1 VEESSWRG
9 YCSKW
14 EWGRH
19 EDADDGERIFVWAD
33 EGYFV
38 RGGQAMNWTC
48 DLLEARLSDYLEGL
62 LKGPERAAFEAHANS
77 CADCAPLLDS
87 VRSLVG
93 EMHAMEEL
101 EAPPRLVYAIL
112 DKTLGP
118 RETVTGWQAFLN
130 VIRGLATPKFAYSVA
145 SVMAT
150 LIIIL
155 GASGFSLRKP
165 KLADLRPA
173 AIYQSA
179 DRGVHLVRA
188 RCVKYV
194 SDLRV
199 VYEIQSRLRQDEN
212 NLQTV
217 PEELLPKSSPEK
229 NPGQT
234 DQQKPSQP
242 RQQNRANETSRQLEL
257 LAAGMPMM
265 GERSG
270 R

>member
-1 VEESSWRG
+1 
-9 YCSKW
+9 
-14 EWGRH
+14 
-19 EDADDGERIFVWAD
+19 
-33 EGYFV
+33 
-38 RGGQAMNWTC
+38 MTWTC
-48 DLLEARLSDYLEGL
+48 DLIEARLSDYLEGL
-62 LKGPERAAFEAHANS
+62 LQEPERAAFEAHANS
-77 CADCAPLLDS
+77 CADCAPLVAS
-87 VRSLVG
+87 VRGLVG
-93 EMHAMEEL
+93 EMHAMVEL
-101 EAPPRLVYAIL
+101 EAPPRLVYSIL

-118 RETVTGWQAFLN
+118 RETVTGWQGFLN
-130 VIRGLATPKFAYSVA
+130 AIRGLATPKFAYGAA

-150 LIIIL
+150 LFIVL
-155 GASGFSLRKP
+155 GASQGFSLRKP

-212 NLQTV
+212 NLQTT
-217 PEELLPKSSPEK
+217 PEEMLPKSSPEK

-234 DQQKPSQP
+234 DDHKPSQP
-242 RQQNRANETSRQLEL
+242 RQQNRANEVSRQLEM
-257 LAAGMPMM
+257 LAAELPLLF
-265 GERSG
+265 ERSI

>member
-1 VEESSWRG
+1 
-9 YCSKW
+9 
-14 EWGRH
+14 
-19 EDADDGERIFVWAD
+19 
-33 EGYFV
+33 
-38 RGGQAMNWTC
+38 MTWTC
-48 DLLEARLSDYLEGL
+48 DLVEARLSDYLEGL
-62 LKGPERAAFEAHANS
+62 LQESERAEFEAHANS
-77 CADCAPLLDS
+77 CADCAPLVAS

-93 EMHAMEEL
+93 EMHTMEEL

-112 DKTLGP
+112 DNTLGP

-130 VIRGLATPKFAYSVA
+130 LIRGLATQKFAYGAA

-165 KLADLRPA
+165 RLADLRPA

-179 DRGVHLVRA
+179 DREVHKVRA

-212 NLQTV
+212 NLQT
-217 PEELLPKSSPEK
+217 PEQMVPKSSPEK
-229 NPGQT
+229 IPGQT

-242 RQQNRANETSRQLEL
+242 RQQNRANEISRQLEM
-257 LAAGMPMM
+257 LAVEFPMLA
-265 GERSG
+265 ERSV

>member
-1 VEESSWRG
+1 
-9 YCSKW
+9 
-14 EWGRH
+14 
-19 EDADDGERIFVWAD
+19 
-33 EGYFV
+33 
-38 RGGQAMNWTC
+38 MTWTC
-48 DLLEARLSDYLEGL
+48 DLIEARLSDYLEGL
-62 LKGPERAAFEAHANS
+62 LQGPERAAFEAHANS
-77 CADCAPLLDS
+77 CADCSPLVAS
-87 VRSLVG
+87 VRGLVG

-130 VIRGLATPKFAYSVA
+130 VIRGLATPKFAYGAA

-179 DRGVHLVRA
+179 DRQVHLVFA
-188 RCVKYV
+188 RSVKYV

-212 NLQTV
+212 NLQTA
-217 PEELLPKSSPEK
+217 PEEMLPKTSPGK

-234 DQQKPSQP
+234 DEHKPSQP
-242 RQQNRANETSRQLEL
+242 RQQNRANEITRQLEMM
-257 LAAGMPMM
+257 AAELPMLS
-265 GERSG
+265 ERSG

>member
-1 VEESSWRG
+1 
-9 YCSKW
+9 
-14 EWGRH
+14 
-19 EDADDGERIFVWAD
+19 
-33 EGYFV
+33 
-38 RGGQAMNWTC
+38 MTWTC
-48 DLLEARLSDYLEGL
+48 DLIEARLSDYLEGL
-62 LKGPERAAFEAHANS
+62 LQGPERAAFEAHANS
-77 CADCAPLLDS
+77 CADCAPLVAS

-101 EAPPRLVYAIL
+101 ETPPRLVYSIL

-118 RETVTGWQAFLN
+118 RETVTGWQGFLN
-130 VIRGLATPKFAYSVA
+130 VIRGLATLKFAYGAA

-150 LIIIL
+150 LIIVL

-212 NLQTV
+212 NLQTT
-217 PEELLPKSSPEK
+217 PEDLLPKSSPEK

-234 DQQKPSQP
+234 DDHKPSQP
-242 RQQNRANETSRQLEL
+242 RQQNRANEISRQLEMMAAEFPL
-257 LAAGMPMM
+257 LC
-265 GERSG
+265 ERSF

>member
-1 VEESSWRG
+1 
-9 YCSKW
+9 
-14 EWGRH
+14 
-19 EDADDGERIFVWAD
+19 
-33 EGYFV
+33 
-38 RGGQAMNWTC
+38 MTWTC
-48 DLLEARLSDYLEGL
+48 DLIEARLSDYLEGL
-62 LKGPERAAFEAHANS
+62 LDGPERAEFEAHANS
-77 CADCAPLLDS
+77 CVDCAPLVAS

-93 EMHAMEEL
+93 EMHSMEEL
-101 EAPPRLVYAIL
+101 ETPPRLVYSIL

-118 RETVTGWQAFLN
+118 RETVTGWQGFLN
-130 VIRGLATPKFAYSVA
+130 VIRGLATPKFAYGGA

-150 LIIIL
+150 LVIIL

-173 AIYQSA
+173 AIYQYA
-179 DRGVHLVRA
+179 DRGVHRVRA

-212 NLQTV
+212 NLQTT
-217 PEELLPKSSPEK
+217 PEQMLPKSSPEK

-234 DQQKPSQP
+234 DEHKPSQP
-242 RQQNRANETSRQLEL
+242 RQQNRANELSRQIEM
-257 LAAGMPMM
+257 LAAELPMLS
-265 GERSG
+265 ERSI

>member
-1 VEESSWRG
+1 
-9 YCSKW
+9 
-14 EWGRH
+14 
-19 EDADDGERIFVWAD
+19 
-33 EGYFV
+33 
-38 RGGQAMNWTC
+38 MTWTC
-48 DLLEARLSDYLEGL
+48 DLVEARLSDYLEGL
-62 LKGPERAAFEAHANS
+62 LQGSERAEFEAHANS
-77 CADCAPLLDS
+77 CADCAPLVAS

-93 EMHAMEEL
+93 QMHTMEEF
-101 EAPPRLVYAIL
+101 ETPPRLVYAIL
-112 DKTLGP
+112 DNTLGP

-130 VIRGLATPKFAYSVA
+130 LIRGLATQKFAYGAA

-165 KLADLRPA
+165 RLADLRPA

-179 DRGVHLVRA
+179 DREVHKVRA

-212 NLQTV
+212 NLQT
-217 PEELLPKSSPEK
+217 PEQMAPKSSPEK
-229 NPGQT
+229 IPGQT

-242 RQQNRANETSRQLEL
+242 RQQNRANEISRQLEM
-257 LAAGMPMM
+257 LAVEFPMLAG
-265 GERSG
+265 RSV

>member
-1 VEESSWRG
+1 
-9 YCSKW
+9 
-14 EWGRH
+14 
-19 EDADDGERIFVWAD
+19 
-33 EGYFV
+33 
-38 RGGQAMNWTC
+38 MNWTC
-48 DLLEARLSDYLEGL
+48 DLIEARLSDYLEGL
-62 LKGPERAAFEAHANS
+62 LQGPERAAFEAHANS
-77 CADCAPLLDS
+77 CADCAPLVAS

-93 EMHAMEEL
+93 EMRSMEEL
-101 EAPPRLVYAIL
+101 ETPPRLVYAIL

-118 RETVTGWQAFLN
+118 RETVTGWQGFLN
-130 VIRGLATPKFAYSVA
+130 AIRGLATPKFAYGGA

-155 GASGFSLRKP
+155 SASGFSLRKP

-212 NLQTV
+212 NLQTT
-217 PEELLPKSSPEK
+217 PEEMLPKSSPEK

-234 DQQKPSQP
+234 DDHKPSQP
-242 RQQNRANETSRQLEL
+242 RQQNRANEISRQIEL
-257 LAAGMPMM
+257 LAAEFPLLS
-265 GERSG
+265 ERSG

>member
-1 VEESSWRG
+1 
-9 YCSKW
+9 
-14 EWGRH
+14 
-19 EDADDGERIFVWAD
+19 
-33 EGYFV
+33 
-38 RGGQAMNWTC
+38 MTWTC
-48 DLLEARLSDYLEGL
+48 DLIEARLSDYLEGL
-62 LKGPERAAFEAHANS
+62 LQEPERAAFEAHANS
-77 CADCAPLLDS
+77 CADCAPLVAS
-87 VRSLVG
+87 VRGLVG

-101 EAPPRLVYAIL
+101 EAPPRLVYSIL

-118 RETVTGWQAFLN
+118 RETVTGWQGFLN
-130 VIRGLATPKFAYSVA
+130 AIRGLATPKLAYGAA

-150 LIIIL
+150 LFIVL

-179 DRGVHLVRA
+179 DRGVHRVIA
-188 RCVKYV
+188 HSVKYV

-212 NLQTV
+212 NLQTT
-217 PEELLPKSSPEK
+217 PEEMLPKSSPEK

-234 DQQKPSQP
+234 DDHKPSQP
-242 RQQNRANETSRQLEL
+242 RQQNRANEVSRQLEMM
-257 LAAGMPMM
+257 AAGFPLLR
-265 GERSG
+265 ERSI